1 MCVGYKFQYYQYW
14 NTYQD
19 IISPKLIYKFNDIPK
34 NVGRDDKKLLKNTQ
48 KCRGSGIAKMVLQ
61 KKNVAGLILP

>member
-1 MCVGYKFQYYQYW
+1 MCMGYKFQYYQYW

-34 NVGRDDKKLLKNTQ
+34 NVGRDDKKLLKTHRNAEDLELP
-48 KCRGSGIAKMVLQ
+48 KWFCKRRMLQ
-61 KKNVAGLILP
+61 D